1 MGKISDELNSS
12 RCTPKSGTKRK
23 ELEVDCQKCGLDAL
37 CKLLGYDEGEVNL
50 PEGTLLRSQ
59 SISRGE
65 TIFRTGDPF
74 RSFFAV
80 KSGSFKSLT
89 LPQQGQEK
97 VVGFHFPGEIV
108 GTDGIAGNTYTCT
121 ARALEASRVCE
132 LRLEKLQYVACSGTD
147 LKDGIISILGDEIT
161 FSHELKVSL
170 IHQNSEQRM
179 AAFLLNVS
187 SRKSERGM
195 SGEEFRLSM
204 SRSDIASYLGLASE
218 TVSRILMK
226 IQKLGMI
233 DIRNKSVRILDLEA
247 LQALANAG

>member
-1 MGKISDELNSS
+1 MGKISEGLNTS
-12 RCTPKSGTKRK
+12 RCAPSSATKRK
-23 ELEVDCQKCGLDAL
+23 NVEVDCQKCGLDAL
-37 CKLLGYDEGEVNL
+37 CKLLGYDEGEVKL
-50 PEGTLLRSQ
+50 PEGTLLKSQ
-59 SISRGE
+59 AVSRGE

-97 VVGFHFPGEIV
+97 VVGFHFAGEIV

-121 ARALEASRVCE
+121 ARAMEASRVCE
-132 LRLEKLQYVACSGTD
+132 LRLENLQHVACPETD

-195 SGEEFRLSM
+195 SGQEFRLSM

-226 IQKLGMI
+226 IQKQGMI
-233 DIRNKSVRILDLEA
+233 DIRNKSVRILDLAA
-247 LQALANAG
+247 LQQLANAG